1 MNNQKLAL
9 SLILLVVLFTSCMQF
24 RTSPKG
30 IVNEFENTGILPVI
44 KDIDLNGKNFRYVE
58 VTDNNYKKPTIIFV
72 HGAPGSSDNYFQFMK
87 DTKMA
92 ALFDMVS
99 VDRLGYGYSDF
110 GNSETSLIV
119 QAESLAS
126 ILEEYKNTPTF
137 LVGHSYGGPVA
148 VKAAV
153 LYPKQV
159 QAIMLLAPAIDP
171 ENEKKVGIA
180 WMGKTPPFRWLT
192 PNSLK
197 VATDEKYSHVEELKK
212 MLPDYSKLCIP
223 VIYIHGDKDGLVPF
237 ENFAFAEK
245 NIDANCLKLIALSGE
260 DHFLPW
266 SQEQLIKDEL
276 LTLESKVSNNT
287 HQMACNN

>member
-1 MNNQKLAL
+1 M
-9 SLILLVVLFTSCMQF
+9 LFTSCFQF

-30 IVNEFENTGILPVI
+30 VASEFENALITPVI
-44 KDIDLNGKNFRYVE
+44 KDVDFEGKNFRYVE
-58 VTDNNYKKPTIIFV
+58 VSDSNYQKPTLVFI
-72 HGAPGSSDNYFQFMK
+72 HGAPGSSDNYFQFMR
-87 DTKMA
+87 DPNMVAT
-92 ALFDMVS
+92 FDMVS
-99 VDRLGYGYSDF
+99 VDRLGYGYSNF

-137 LVGHSYGGPVA
+137 LVGHSYGGPIA

-153 LYPKQV
+153 LYSKQV

-171 ENEKKVGIA
+171 ENEKRVGIA
-180 WMGKTPPFRWLT
+180 WMGKTAPFRWIT

-212 MLPDYSKLCIP
+212 MVGDYSKLCIP
-223 VIYIHGDKDGLVPF
+223 IIYIHGDEDSLVPF
-237 ENFAFAEK
+237 ENLAFAERS
-245 NIDANCLKLIALSGE
+245 IDANCLKLIALSGE

-266 SQEQLIKDEL
+266 SQEALIKEEL
-276 LTLESKVSNNT
+276 LALELKVSGNSQ
-287 HQMACNN
+287 HIACND